1 MLWWKYNRAYLATTT
16 TTTHLFMK
24 KSMQFAKVASIFA
37 YNAYITLT
45 NCTTITIFGLM
56 YIFALCIF
64 TNNMANKFNFYI
76 VCARAATCA
85 YSAHFPQ
92 LVRISVY
99 TAYYMIFS
107 MCAYTMQYERFSPH
121 IPPFSIVLTCIYLF
135 TLAQCRNHIWNNSIF
150 KIECAYYC
158 IYIGILLDAHF
169 FKEQLGIYNVRIQC
183 RNSRKY

>member
-1 MLWWKYNRAYLATTT
+1 MLCWKYNRAYLATTT

-24 KSMQFAKVASIFA
+24 KSMQFAKVAYIFA

-85 YSAHFPQ
+85 YLAHFPQ

-99 TAYYMIFS
+99 TAY
-107 MCAYTMQYERFSPH
+107 
-121 IPPFSIVLTCIYLF
+121 
-135 TLAQCRNHIWNNSIF
+135 
-150 KIECAYYC
+150 
-158 IYIGILLDAHF
+158 IYIYDIFHERLHNAIRTF
-169 FKEQLGIYNVRIQC
+169 FPAYPSVQYSVDVYIFVHIGTMPKSYLE
-183 RNSRKY
+183 